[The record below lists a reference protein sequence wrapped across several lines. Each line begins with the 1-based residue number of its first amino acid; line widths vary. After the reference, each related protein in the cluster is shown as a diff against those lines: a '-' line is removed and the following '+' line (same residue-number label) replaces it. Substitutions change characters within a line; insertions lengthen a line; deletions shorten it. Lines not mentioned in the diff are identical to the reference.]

1 MSIIKKISI
10 LFLISFALM
19 SIIGFWI
26 DTINSKRIDD
36 LIKDKYLKIS
46 NEIFQNID
54 NKDRVESLINKYDL
68 KRVDAQDKKSREL
81 LYYEKHTFGFIS
93 IKKASFEDEF
103 IIEINFL
110 DENYTLKTP
119 DEENINDKL
128 KLNALIFLDIIVLFL
143 IFLYLLKLLSP
154 LKKITKKI
162 ENFSSG
168 NFNSRIDIVSNDEM
182 GTLSKA
188 FNTMAASLEGLIK
201 SREEL
206 LRDIGHELRTPIAK
220 GKFLIQKIED
230 SEQKELLEKIFSD
243 LEVLTSELIELEK
256 LNSTE
261 LNISTFSAETL
272 ITEALSKLYI
282 EKESNITLLI
292 EEDFKIDA
300 DLHYLSIA
308 LKNLLD
314 NALKYAT
321 ELPITIRAS
330 KQKLY
335 IINRGKKLSKEFEYY
350 LEPFTQE
357 LSQRDGFGLGLSIV
371 SKIINKHNFLL
382 SYTHKDE
389 ENIFCLDFS

>member
-10 LFLISFALM
+10 LFLISFILM

-54 NKDRVESLINKYDL
+54 NKDRIESLINKYDL
-68 KRVDAQDKKSREL
+68 KKVEAKDERRGEV

-110 DENYTLKTP
+110 DESYTLRTP
-119 DEENINDKL
+119 NEENINDKL
-128 KLNALIFLDIIVLFL
+128 KLNTLIFLDILVLFL

-162 ENFSSG
+162 ESFSSG
-168 NFNSRIDIVSNDEM
+168 NFNSRIEIVSNDEM
-182 GTLSKA
+182 GTLA
-188 FNTMAASLEGLIK
+188 NTFNKMAKSLEELIK
-201 SREEL
+201 SKEEL

-220 GKFLIQKIED
+220 GKFVIQKIENI
-230 SEQKELLEKIFSD
+230 EQKELLKKIFLD
-243 LEVLTSELIELEK
+243 LEILTNELIELEK

-282 EKESNITLLI
+282 SNEANITLEI
-292 EEDFKIDA
+292 EDNFKIEA

-308 LKNLLD
+308 LKNLVD
-314 NALKYAT
+314 NALKYAV
-321 ELPITIRAS
+321 ELPITLRVS
-330 KQKLY
+330 KQNIY
-335 IINRGKKLSKEFEYY
+335 IINRGKKLSKGLDYY
-350 LEPFTQE
+350 LKPFTQE

-371 SKIINKHNFLL
+371 SKIINKHNFSL
-382 SYTHKDE
+382 SYLHKDK

>member
-10 LFLISFALM
+10 LFLISFTLM

>member
-1 MSIIKKISI
+1 
-10 LFLISFALM
+10 M

>member
-1 MSIIKKISI
+1 M
-10 LFLISFALM
+10 
-19 SIIGFWI
+19 
-26 DTINSKRIDD
+26 
-36 LIKDKYLKIS
+36 
-46 NEIFQNID
+46 
-54 NKDRVESLINKYDL
+54 
-68 KRVDAQDKKSREL
+68 
-81 LYYEKHTFGFIS
+81 
-93 IKKASFEDEF
+93 
-103 IIEINFL
+103 
-110 DENYTLKTP
+110 
-119 DEENINDKL
+119 
-128 KLNALIFLDIIVLFL
+128 
-143 IFLYLLKLLSP
+143 YLLKLLSP

>member
-1 MSIIKKISI
+1 
-10 LFLISFALM
+10 M

-26 DTINSKRIDD
+26 DAINSKRVDD

-68 KRVDAQDKKSREL
+68 KRVEAQDEKSREL

-110 DENYTLKTP
+110 DENYTLRTP
-119 DEENINDKL
+119 NEENINDKF

-182 GTLSKA
+182 GTLSNT

-220 GKFLIQKIED
+220 GKFVIEKIED
-230 SEQKELLEKIFSD
+230 IEQKELLKKIFLD
-243 LEVLTSELIELEK
+243 LEILTNELIELEK

-282 EKESNITLLI
+282 DKESNITLEI
-292 EEDFKIDA
+292 EDDFKIEA

-308 LKNLLD
+308 LKNLVD

-321 ELPITIRAS
+321 ELPIILRVS
-330 KQKLY
+330 KQKIY
-335 IINRGKKLSKEFEYY
+335 IINRGKKLSKELDYY
-350 LEPFTQE
+350 LKPFTQE

-371 SKIINKHNFLL
+371 SKIIDKHNFSL
-382 SYTHKDE
+382 SYLHKDE
-389 ENIFCLDFS
+389 ENIFCLYFS